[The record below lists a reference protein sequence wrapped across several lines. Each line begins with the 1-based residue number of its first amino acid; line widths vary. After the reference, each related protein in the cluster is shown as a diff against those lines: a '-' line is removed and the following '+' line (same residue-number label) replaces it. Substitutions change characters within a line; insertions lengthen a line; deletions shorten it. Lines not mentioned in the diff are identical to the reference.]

1 MEVKWGGLNMVSKR
15 IASMHFLSSFDTFL
29 VKSLRFFLET
39 LSLTSSKLY
48 RRQTAAQLYS
58 GEIGGFILDWEN

>member
-1 MEVKWGGLNMVSKR
+1 MEVKWGGLNIGSKR

-39 LSLTSSKLY
+39 LSLTVS
-48 RRQTAAQLYS
+48 REPPPAAAFAMGINHIIDMKYFL
-58 GEIGGFILDWEN
+58 L